1 MRAPSD
7 PRLRAM
13 TARVLV
19 SALKRAEFRA
29 DRQTGSHL
37 TLVHCDGR
45 RAVVPLHRA
54 QCPRSAS
61 RFAGTAEVRR
71 VAEEVIPLFE
81 AEDVHREAAA
91 ALLLL

>member
-1 MRAPSD
+1 MRVPSD
-7 PRLRAM
+7 LRLRAL

-37 TLVHCDGR
+37 TLVHRDGR

-54 QCPRSAS
+54 PLRP
-61 RFAGTAEVRR
+61 GTLRA
-71 VAEEVIPLFE
+71 IL
-81 AEDVHREAAA
+81 REAGMRPAD
-91 ALLLL
+91 LGPFL